1 MAYWQERSGEWDRPY
16 NETGYAA
23 EIKEYWERV
32 DRNESMES
40 VCADIG
46 GRGWE

>member
-1 MAYWQERSGEWDRPY
+1 MAYWQEGSGEWDRPY

-32 DRNESMES
+32 GRNESMES